1 MLVERRYTAPVFVFE
16 DIPDTELDNP
26 QVDTEEMTLS
36 VADGFIMDPYISGR
50 ISAGD
55 PVPSRTLSD
64 ALLWGGEWMGLFSG
78 DGMYA
83 LVADFHGFSAL
94 SYTFVLGANGRGDLV
109 VSPSFRAITAY
120 LRDRGISLSLD
131 QKVILPHLVSNI
143 AYFRSRNS
151 LKTFVAGVSTIKID
165 ECFVISDSGWEI
177 IARPDSKLHL
187 LSYEELL
194 DLGISRSKS
203 MLQRAGSLG
212 RNNYLALSGGRDSRV
227 CLALML
233 AAGVEKDFSFMT
245 ERPAN
250 FKGAYNHVLSR
261 DLELASLMVD
271 HYDLNWYVPT
281 SGQPAVVGLETVLND
296 WQDTR
301 GARHFE
307 LGLHSVSRRGMGQV
321 RVTGFGGEFLRGGF
335 GSDYAN
341 SFPGW
346 WAAAGKTP
354 ATVTDDLNNL
364 FEAMISRRQIP
375 YSLYSNAKEHFVES
389 LTNLSSGNAV
399 EAFEESFPN
408 FRGRTHFASYLYF
421 YETQGISLLSPLECL
436 EFYYASLKVSDAD
449 RREGKVLFDVIERC
463 APDLNALPLEAG
475 EWPDSFR
482 SSGTESVWSEA
493 SVGAASKRY
502 VEQASSVVQ
511 PPTLFADKRYD
522 FAQAAKER
530 ITSTLS
536 QISGYDSAYFLANL
550 IPRLVFR
557 AQLSPTSLVQALA
570 VVETVADALLPRTV
584 STVEVKVAV
593 EKDSSE
599 VVLRSAGERNVLST
613 MDALDLGRLFDEEW
627 ERTDVS
633 NVSADLRFDGISG
646 EVVLELHNL
655 PEQCEAAVYLFDHR
669 ERVEVCGYQLGLEFT
684 FEYQATPQSDL
695 EARVFLRPA
704 GVAGE
709 VQRVFSV

>member
-1 MLVERRYTAPVFVFE
+1 MLVERRYTAPIFIFE
-16 DIPDTELDNP
+16 DIPDVELGNP
-26 QVDTEEMTLS
+26 KVDTQDMTLS
-36 VADGFIMDPYISGR
+36 VADGFIMDPHISGR

-55 PVPSRTLSD
+55 PVPTSTLSD
-64 ALLWGGEWMGLFSG
+64 ALLWGGEWMGLFSAKG
-78 DGMYA
+78 VHA

-94 SYTFVLGANGRGDLV
+94 SYTFVLGTNGRGDLV

-120 LRDRGISLSLD
+120 LRDRGISPNLNEE
-131 QKVILPHLVSNI
+131 VILPHLVSNI

-151 LKTFVAGVSTIKID
+151 LKTFVSGVSTIKID
-165 ECFVISDSGWEI
+165 ECFVVTDNGWAVA
-177 IARPDSKLHL
+177 ARPDPKLHH

-194 DLGISRSKS
+194 DLGISRSKA
-203 MLQRAGSLG
+203 MLQKASTLG
-212 RNNYLALSGGRDSRV
+212 KNNYLALSGGRDSRV

-261 DLELASLMVD
+261 DLELASLIVD
-271 HYDLNWYVPT
+271 HYNLNWYVPT
-281 SGQPAVVGLETVLND
+281 SGQPAVVGLDTVLND

-307 LGLHSVSRRGMGQV
+307 LGLHNVSRRGMGQV
-321 RVTGFGGEFLRGGF
+321 RVTGFGGEYLRGGF
-335 GSDYAN
+335 GSGYADA
-341 SFPGW
+341 FPAW
-346 WAAAGKTP
+346 WAAAGREP
-354 ATVTDDLNNL
+354 ATVTDDLDNL
-364 FEAMISRRQIP
+364 FEAMVSRRQIP
-375 YSLYSNAKEHFVES
+375 YSLYSRAKNHFVES

-399 EAFEESFPN
+399 EAFEQSFPN

-436 EFYYASLKVSDAD
+436 EFYYASLKISDAD
-449 RREGKVLFDVIERC
+449 RREGKVLFDVIEKC
-463 APDLNALPLEAG
+463 APDLNVLSLEAG
-475 EWPDSFR
+475 AWPDSFR
-482 SSGTESVWSEA
+482 SSGSELAWSEA
-493 SVGAASKRY
+493 SVSTASKRY

-511 PPTLFADKRYD
+511 PPTLFADERYD

-530 ITSTLS
+530 LTETLS
-536 QISGYDSAYFLANL
+536 QISGYDSTHFLVNL

-557 AQLSPTSLVQALA
+557 AQLSPTSLVQALT
-570 VVETVADALLPRTV
+570 VVETVADALLPRAV
-584 STVEVKVAV
+584 STAEVQVAV

-599 VVLRSAGERNVLST
+599 VVLHQVGEHKVLST
-613 MDALDLGRLFDEEW
+613 IDALDLGRLFDEEW

-633 NVSADLRFDGISG
+633 NVSADLGFDGISG
-646 EVVLELHNL
+646 EIVLELHNL
-655 PEQCEAAVYLFDHR
+655 PEQCEAAVYLFDRR
-669 ERVEVCGYQLGLEFT
+669 ERVEICGYQPGLEFT